1 MKDFIY
7 DSGVR
12 IIYGAG
18 QMETVAREIAKLGK
32 RLLVIPTAS
41 FLSGGHYAPLKK
53 LLAEM
58 GIEVHTLPA
67 GKKPLL
73 SKVNEGIQ
81 LYAEKDIEVVLG
93 VGGGVSMDLAKTI
106 AFGAR
111 NTDTPMEKFLT
122 YEVSTNGRSML
133 PVVTIPTNP
142 MSGSETN
149 ADVQITLD
157 ESGLQVGCGVG
168 NAVFTWLNPEY
179 VMSLPNHILAY
190 GQMTAFVQV
199 SINYLNLTRS
209 PLAEHYAEAS
219 MKTILECLR
228 RSLADKSDKDA
239 RGTLLLNSALALSGI
254 NDLGRE
260 GKFAPYPLQSF
271 AQRYLG
277 LDYPHALTGLFPYW
291 LKEIYRAS
299 EDKAIFRRYF
309 NEILGVAAD
318 GANEESLLQ
327 AALAALKKLYP
338 EHGITEFYI
347 AGADATACIK
357 STCYNMTKNGYTVH
371 VLSDCVTSYD
381 KKKLPEMLAYY
392 ESKGCSVMTL

>member
-7 DSGVR
+7 EGSGVR
-12 IIYGAG
+12 ILYGAG
-18 QMETVAREIAKLGK
+18 QMETAAQEIAKLGRK
-32 RLLVIPTAS
+32 LLIVPTGS
-41 FLSGGHYAPLKK
+41 FLTGGHYEK
-53 LLAEM
+53 LEQALI
-58 GIEVHTLPA
+58 GTGLQISCLQA
-67 GKKPLL
+67 GKRPLL

-81 LYAEKDIEVVLG
+81 LCTEKDIEVVLG
-93 VGGGVSMDLAKTI
+93 IGGGVSMDLAKAI
-106 AFGAR
+106 AFGAMH
-111 NTDTPMEKFLT
+111 TDVPMEKYLT
-122 YEVSTNGRSML
+122 YEVSAEGLSML

-157 ESGLQVGCGVG
+157 ESGLQVGCSVG
-168 NAVFTWLNPEY
+168 KAVFTWLNPDY
-179 VMSLPNHILAY
+179 IMSLPDRILAY

-199 SINYLNLTRS
+199 SLNYLNLTRS

-228 RSLADKSDKDA
+228 RSLSDRTDSDA

-260 GKFAPYPLQSF
+260 GEFAPYPLQSF

-299 EDKAIFRRYF
+299 ADKAIFCCYF
-309 NEILGVAAD
+309 SEILGVSTAGKDDEA
-318 GANEESLLQ
+318 LLQ
-327 AALAALKKLYP
+327 AALAELKKLYQ
-338 EHGITEFYI
+338 EFGIAFAYGELAADPQDHARLAEIISSFGPMPCRILPLTTERMAKMIEDAI
-347 AGADATACIK
+347 AGNLD
-357 STCYNMTKNGYTVH
+357 
-371 VLSDCVTSYD
+371 
-381 KKKLPEMLAYY
+381 
-392 ESKGCSVMTL
+392 

>member
-1 MKDFIY
+1 MRDFIY
-7 DSGVR
+7 NSGIR

-18 QMETVAREIAKLGK
+18 QMETVVREVARLGN

-41 FLSGGHYAPLKK
+41 FLSGGHYAQLEKQ
-53 LLAEM
+53 LTEA
-58 GIEVHTLPA
+58 GIEIHILLS
-67 GKKPLL
+67 GKKPFL
-73 SKVNEGIQ
+73 SKVNKGIQ
-81 LYAEKDIEVVLG
+81 LCAEKDIEVVLG
-93 VGGGVSMDLAKTI
+93 IGGGVSMDLAKAI

-122 YEVSTNGRSML
+122 YEVSTDGRPML

-179 VMSLPNHILAY
+179 VMSLPEHILTY

-219 MKTILECLR
+219 MKTILDCLR

-239 RGTLLLNSALALSGI
+239 RGTLLLNSALVLSGI

-260 GKFAPYPLQSF
+260 GEFAPYPLQSF

-291 LKEIYRAS
+291 LKDIYRAS
-299 EDKAIFRRYF
+299 GDKAIFLRYF
-309 NEILGVAAD
+309 SEILGVATDEAS
-318 GANEESLLQ
+318 EELLLQ
-327 AALAALKKLYP
+327 EALTALNKLYQEFGIAFTYGELAADPHDHTKLVEIIDSFGP
-338 EHGITEFYI
+338 MPCHIMPLTTERMALMI
-347 AGADATACIK
+347 EDAIVGRVERCA
-357 STCYNMTKNGYTVH
+357 N
-371 VLSDCVTSYD
+371 
-381 KKKLPEMLAYY
+381 
-392 ESKGCSVMTL
+392 